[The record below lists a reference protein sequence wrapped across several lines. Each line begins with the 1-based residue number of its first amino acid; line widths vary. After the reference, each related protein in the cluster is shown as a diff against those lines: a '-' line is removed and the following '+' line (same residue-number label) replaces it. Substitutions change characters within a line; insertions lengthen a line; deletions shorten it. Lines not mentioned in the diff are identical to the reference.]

1 MLCHTAPVCVPVQGV
16 PLQSR
21 VTLKKQG
28 MELKSLIDQPSKLP
42 TIPKVTQ
49 KLIESFSS
57 EDATVHDIGAQIA
70 TDPALSAKLLRLA
83 NSAFFHVSRTIGTVD
98 DALRMLGFVMVRN
111 LVLGNGMVAA
121 FRNTPGLD
129 MAQFW
134 RYNLHTACASRWLAQ
149 RADLNGD
156 MAFTLGLLHAIGQ
169 LQMHVV
175 IPTEI
180 AALDQ
185 QCKVL
190 DSKRAQLESETLG
203 FHYGEVSAELAKV
216 WNFPSPLTTA
226 LRSIAAP
233 LAASEFSEAA
243 AVVHLGAWAARMEA
257 LACSDADRVASY
269 PTEVAARLG
278 IDGGW
283 VPALQQGSSQPMP
296 PFKEL
301 ASGLE
306 EMLH

>member
-1 MLCHTAPVCVPVQGV
+1 
-16 PLQSR
+16 
-21 VTLKKQG
+21 

-57 EDATVHDIGAQIA
+57 EDSTVHDIGEQIA

-111 LVLGNGMVAA
+111 LVLGNGMAAA

-134 RYNLHTACASRWLAQ
+134 RYNLHTACAARWLAQ

-175 IPTEI
+175 IPSEM
-180 AALDQ
+180 AALDKK
-185 QCKVL
+185 CHVL
-190 DSKRAQLESETLG
+190 DSQRPQVESAALG
-203 FHYGEVSAELAKV
+203 FHYGDVSAELSKV
-216 WNFPSPLTTA
+216 WNFPAPLTEA

-233 LAASEFSEAA
+233 LAAREFSEAA
-243 AVVHLGAWAARMEA
+243 AVVHLGAWAARMET
-257 LACSDADRVASY
+257 LACSEADMAASY
-269 PTEVAARLG
+269 PGEVAARLG
-278 IDGGW
+278 IDDGW
-283 VPALQQGSSQPMP
+283 APALKQGSTPPMP
-296 PFKEL
+296 PFHEL
-301 ASGLE
+301 ANGLE